1 MNNKLEVKETI
12 LYDTYQLRI
21 DMNGNSLDY

>member
-21 DMNGNSLDY
+21 DMNGNPLDY

>member
-1 MNNKLEVKETI
+1 MNTKLEIKETI

-21 DMNGNSLDY
+21 DMNGNPLDY